1 VCYGWYGWL
10 ASPAVTGRLPAATS
24 APAIWRS
31 TTAIFPRQVSLA
43 TLVKIAGRR
52 WATEESFQASKDLT
66 GLDDHQAR
74 RWAS

>member
-1 VCYGWYGWL
+1 MLRLVRVAGQPGSHWLLVRRHQRTRQMAFYHCY
-10 ASPAVTGRLPAATS
+10 
-24 APAIWRS
+24 
-31 TTAIFPRQVSLA
+31 FPRQVSLA

-52 WATEESFQASKDLT
+52 WDTEESFQASNDLT

>member
-1 VCYGWYGWL
+1 MAFYHCY
-10 ASPAVTGRLPAATS
+10 
-24 APAIWRS
+24 
-31 TTAIFPRQVSLA
+31 FPWQVSLA

-52 WATEESFQASKDLT
+52 WDTEESFQASNDLT